1 MESLISGSGAAISSL
16 DDIDE
21 GYNAEDKELDVIDT
35 DEINEISDFKQKL
48 DDNDDPVDENED
60 GKKKTPVWKKPQKKK
75 PAKKQDKNAGKQ
87 RQKQKQKPKSTEPT
101 SAHGDSA
108 QSAQVRFIPLCCNSS
123 LTLIQSQ
130 FTGSTKTLRTLD
142 GTIYYSRTRL
152 VIMLLMAVAILI
164 HQCQI
169 RLADVEKE

>member
-48 DDNDDPVDENED
+48 DDHDDQVDENED

-75 PAKKQDKNAGKQ
+75 QAKKQDKNAGKQ
-87 RQKQKQKPKSTEPT
+87 RQKQKQKPKSNEPT
-101 SAHGDSA
+101 SPHGDSA
-108 QSAQVRFIPLCCNSS
+108 QSAQVSVIILYGKSCLRIIQSFKCNS
-123 LTLIQSQ
+123 LEVP
-130 FTGSTKTLRTLD
+130 K
-142 GTIYYSRTRL
+142 
-152 VIMLLMAVAILI
+152 
-164 HQCQI
+164 H
-169 RLADVEKE
+169 

>member
-1 MESLISGSGAAISSL
+1 MSIFILTRTMESLISGSGAAISSL

-48 DDNDDPVDENED
+48 DEHDDPVDENED

-75 PAKKQDKNAGKQ
+75 QAKKQDKNAGKQ
-87 RQKQKQKPKSTEPT
+87 RQKPKQKPKSTEPT

-108 QSAQVRFIPLCCNSS
+108 QSAQVRFILLCCNS
-123 LTLIQSQ
+123 
-130 FTGSTKTLRTLD
+130 F
-142 GTIYYSRTRL
+142 
-152 VIMLLMAVAILI
+152 
-164 HQCQI
+164 
-169 RLADVEKE
+169 